1 MPELDGHQLI
11 DVLYKR
17 FSKLKI
23 VVISMYFSHKL
34 IENLKQNGVCGYI
47 PKGFDEA
54 EMTLHLN
61 QILDGK
67 KVFKAVNYQNSI
79 ITNSDLK
86 LNDKEGFIDTFEKKY
101 NLTAREK
108 EIALLMISD
117 FDNTSISKKLFLTVE
132 TIKSHRKNI
141 YSKTGVNNV
150 LKLYKLMNHLK
161 S

>member
-1 MPELDGHQLI
+1 
-11 DVLYKR
+11 
-17 FSKLKI
+17 
-23 VVISMYFSHKL
+23 MYFSHKL
-34 IENLKQNGVCGYI
+34 IENLKNNGVYGYI
-47 PKGFDEA
+47 PKGIDEA
-54 EMTLHLN
+54 EMTLYLN

-67 KVFKAVNYQNSI
+67 KVYKAINYQNSI

-86 LNDKEGFIDTFEKKY
+86 LNAKESFIDTFEKKY

-117 FDNTSISKKLFLTVE
+117 FDNSAISKKLFLTIE

-150 LKLYKLMNHLK
+150 LKLYKLMNHI
-161 S
+161 